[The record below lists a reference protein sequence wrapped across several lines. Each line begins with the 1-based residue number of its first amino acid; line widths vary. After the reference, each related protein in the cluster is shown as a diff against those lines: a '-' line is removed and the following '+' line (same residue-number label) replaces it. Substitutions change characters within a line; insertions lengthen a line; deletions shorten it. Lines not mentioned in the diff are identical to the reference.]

1 MANSVGDDCCAEAAR
16 VNQAV
21 SPADA
26 GRPLN
31 ILSIQSWVSYGHVGN
46 ASAVF
51 PLQRLGAEVWAVNTV
66 QFSNHTGYGAWRG
79 SVFGAELIHELVEG
93 IAERGALARCDAVL
107 SGYMGAAEI
116 GEAILAA
123 AARAKA
129 ANGAAMYCCDPVIGD
144 VGRGVFVR
152 PGIPDFM
159 RDRAVPA
166 ADILTP
172 NQFELEWLTGQQV
185 TTLASAK
192 AAIAALQAKGPR
204 CLLVTSLRTE
214 DTPADAIELLAGEG
228 GEFWR
233 LRTPL
238 LPLSINGAGDAI
250 AALFLFHRLR
260 WGEARVALSAAAS
273 SIYGLLRRTADAGS
287 REILTV
293 AAQEEFVTPSRVF
306 RAEPC

>member
-1 MANSVGDDCCAEAAR
+1 M
-16 VNQAV
+16 NQAV
-21 SPADA
+21 SPADS

-93 IAERGALARCDAVL
+93 IAERGALPRCDAVL

-123 AARAKA
+123 AARVKA
-129 ANGAAMYCCDPVIGD
+129 VNPGAMYCCDPVIGD

-152 PGIPDFM
+152 PGIPEFM
-159 RDRAVPA
+159 RDRALPA

-172 NQFELEWLTGQQV
+172 NQFELEWLAGYEV
-185 TTLASAK
+185 ASLDDAK
-192 AAIAALQAKGPR
+192 RAVAALQARGPR
-204 CLLVTSLRTE
+204 CVMVTSLRTAE
-214 DTPADAIELLAGEG
+214 TPEGTIELLAGEG

-233 LRTPL
+233 VRTPM
-238 LPLSINGAGDAI
+238 LPLSVNGAGDAI

-273 SIYGLLRRTADAGS
+273 SIYGLLRRTAEAGS

-306 RAEPC
+306 RAERC